1 MIASMIDQI
10 KIPKSSSENKDSP
23 KDQDTTTV
31 VLANKKAPPLESR
44 YSKRIVGMWFLK
56 HENSLPKTM

>member
-1 MIASMIDQI
+1 MIASMMDQI

-31 VLANKKAPPLESR
+31 VLANKKALPLEGGYSR
-44 YSKRIVGMWFLK
+44 RIGGM
-56 HENSLPKTM
+56 